1 MDLGLAGK
9 VAIVTGGSKGIGK
22 AIAQEL
28 AGEGVDVAICARERR
43 VLEEAA
49 KTLAAATRH
58 RIVPIGCDTTS
69 TKSVQDLVEAT
80 VAQLGR
86 VDILVN
92 NASTPGGVVTG
103 PLASADDEL
112 LLEDINTKVVGYMRC
127 EKAAAPHMQRAG
139 WGRIV
144 NIGGLSGRRA
154 GNISGLRNA
163 AIVHLTKTLADQL
176 GASGITVN
184 LVHPGATRT
193 ERTDA
198 ETERRAS
205 SNAIRRIVDAKE
217 IAQVV
222 TDRYLEVRRDAN
234 DVVVECRMMQLAER
248 EAVRHDRL
256 SLGMAVR
263 KDVRRLQKFVVS
275 ESADGAALMV
285 GAEHTLA
292 KATLVETLPN

>member
-22 AIAQEL
+22 AVAKDVEV
-28 AGEGVDVAICARERR
+28 EGAEVAICAGDRR
-43 VLEEAA
+43 LLEEAA
-49 KTLAAATRH
+49 KTLTAATRR
-58 RIVPIGCDTTS
+58 RIVPIVCDTTS

-127 EKAAAPHMQRAG
+127 AKAAAPHMQRSG
-139 WGRIV
+139 WGRII

-176 GASGITVN
+176 GAQGITVN
-184 LVHPGATRT
+184 LVHQGAPRT
-193 ERTDA
+193 DRTDA
-198 ETERRAS
+198 ETERRGRS
-205 SNAIRRIVDAKE
+205 KVTRRLVDAEE

-222 TDRYLEVRRDAN
+222 TFLASTKAANITGVAIDA
-234 DVVVECRMMQLAER
+234 
-248 EAVRHDRL
+248 
-256 SLGMAVR
+256 SGG
-263 KDVRRLQKFVVS
+263 S
-275 ESADGAALMV
+275 
-285 GAEHTLA
+285 
-292 KATLVETLPN
+292 

>member
-28 AGEGVDVAICARERR
+28 AGEGVDVAICARNQRE
-43 VLEEAA
+43 LEEAA
-49 KTLAAATRH
+49 KTLAAATRR
-58 RIVPIGCDTTS
+58 RIVPIVCDTTS

-127 EKAAAPHMQRAG
+127 AKAAAPHMQRAG

-184 LVHPGATRT
+184 LVHPGLTRT
-193 ERTDA
+193 ERSGA
-198 ETERRAS
+198 EDEKRGST
-205 SNAIRRIVDAKE
+205 NAIRRIVDAKE

-222 TDRYLEVRRDAN
+222 TFLASMKAANITGVAIDASGGSIP
-234 DVVVECRMMQLAER
+234 VMFQ
-248 EAVRHDRL
+248 
-256 SLGMAVR
+256 
-263 KDVRRLQKFVVS
+263 
-275 ESADGAALMV
+275 
-285 GAEHTLA
+285 
-292 KATLVETLPN
+292 